1 MRSVSPTE
9 SVGDLRT
16 VETVVRH
23 RIDEDILDRAAALF
37 AQHGFA
43 HTSIKA
49 VADAVGLSKA
59 GLLHH
64 FPTKEALFL
73 AAVEVMREHL
83 RRIRDRLAEQ
93 PGGPE
98 RDRWALELMAD
109 VALDKPGLVSLA
121 LIPLTAGEEEHFLG
135 DTGEEDGLV
144 FEIFAA
150 AGADAE
156 RVVRV
161 IGALS
166 ALAVLSLAANRLG
179 ETSAWRGHIVRTC
192 FDALGY
198 RVGSTSEG

>member
-1 MRSVSPTE
+1 M
-9 SVGDLRT
+9 
-16 VETVVRH
+16 VRH

-43 HTSIKA
+43 HTSVKA

-83 RRIRDRLAEQ
+83 RRIRARLAEQ

-98 RDRWALELMAD
+98 RDRHALELLTD
-109 VALDKPGLVSLA
+109 VAIDKPGLVALA
-121 LIPLTAGEEEHFLG
+121 LGPLTAGDEPHFLD
-135 DTGEEDGLV
+135 DTDDEDGLV

-150 AGADAE
+150 VGADAE

-179 ETSAWRGHIVRTC
+179 ETSAWRKHIVTTC